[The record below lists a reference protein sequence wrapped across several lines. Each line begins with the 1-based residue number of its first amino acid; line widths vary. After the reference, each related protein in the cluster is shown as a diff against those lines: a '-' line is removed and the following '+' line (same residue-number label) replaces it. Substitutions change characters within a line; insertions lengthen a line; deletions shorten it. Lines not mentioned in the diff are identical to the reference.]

1 MNFRLL
7 LAAFTITLSN
17 LGFYL
22 PCSAASNHTQSTST
36 SPVPNSQDLPTQILR
51 TGINLDMQE
60 ISPNSRQLAEI
71 VNLTAVLQNIQVQH
85 DQLKGHKDLLTFED
99 LRDSHLLTS
108 NVIDAMQIIQ
118 ETNLAIDFTLAEIS
132 AEQQAYSDVLSNY
145 QSNRDRAVLK
155 TNALSFITN
164 GILWAVAEG
173 LDIPTYRYPRLSIP
187 SGTNGIL
194 AGMVP
199 SVASMYA
206 LYQLNG
212 KRTKSE
218 SDPNMLAKLFDY
230 PTTPEVE
237 YPKCVWQFLNLAPA
251 EESSNKTR
259 RDLII
264 DRWIA
269 DKNIPNFTDRHT
281 KDLDII
287 TASIARPKGLSIA
300 NLNLRQI
307 MLQQL
312 GAEILKMKRFLLELS
327 MVVRGEKRI

>member
-1 MNFRLL
+1 MSTFRLF
-7 LAAFTITLSN
+7 LAAFIIASNN

-22 PCSAASNHTQSTST
+22 PCSAASNHTQTTS
-36 SPVPNSQDLPTQILR
+36 SPPVPNSQELPAQILR
-51 TGINLDMQE
+51 TGINLDVQD

-71 VNLTAVLQNIQVQH
+71 VNLTPVLQNIQVQR
-85 DQLKGHKDLLTFED
+85 DRLKGNKDLLTFED

-132 AEQQAYSDVLSNY
+132 AEQQVYSDVLSNY
-145 QSNRDRAVLK
+145 QSNRDHAVLK

-194 AGMVP
+194 AGIVP
-199 SVASMYA
+199 SIASMYA

-212 KRTKSE
+212 KKTKSE

-230 PTTPEVE
+230 PTTSEVE

-251 EESSNKTR
+251 GESSKTR

-287 TASIARPKGLSIA
+287 TASVARPKGLSIA